1 MQPGYEPFGGVSLPN
16 VTGGSTPL
24 AYRRRTADEQKDS
37 SFTAPYPSYG
47 YAGAAPLSGGSV
59 PSRATA
65 TSAVPQYEHNG
76 AVAVLL
82 VPALTLFILYG
93 PSPYP
98 AMVLLFASLILYAL
112 DLANHRDGVA
122 IGIWV
127 AFCLTGVAHMIGLSV
142 KGNSDQGIRLTEALS
157 TSVDIILLFCLACW
171 CTLQFKWLYAE
182 TPSFALMM
190 ERLLHSVL
198 PPASACTVTYHLTS
212 VVAFEMDWGLD
223 AAATLA
229 PFGFAAWLA
238 LGMAMVGSCQS
249 SFRKAAAEQEQQI
262 IAHDKMSDMNHRAI
276 TPSHGVLHSF
286 LLLSLAPMLHL
297 VMFRNRIFTY
307 YAFQDGYNHLIL
319 ALAVPYLIHF
329 VLGLVRKGD
338 TLWYARELPTLLRP
352 TKDPTLRGAS
362 LPICM
367 SVLAAFALQQEYLVP
382 VCHRVAYVIYGHDV
396 SSTWITSLHLTC
408 SMIFLLASVWFYGR
422 RSTTTGDFLLG
433 EQHEDIFQTLLVCS
447 SFFAGLGLGLPW
459 SAIPIPVLSFLSLSL
474 WITTRMMRYFV
485 VFLFVMY
492 SGFSIILSYRFTH
505 IETLFVTP
513 FPGISL
519 KPLGYS
525 LFAVGSALL
534 LGASVGLSVRA
545 SGGLGTEWMRKI
557 DAPGFLLGGY
567 ATILTC
573 LEFILLKQ
581 PKFPFDTEDVEEAA
595 AYEPILIIFTGLTI
609 IGVTWYM
616 RHIKSISNASSM
628 VVLSLAVGKI
638 FAVIVDF
645 VTGDDD
651 EADEGEGTVARL
663 FLRSIMTTILLIT
676 IIGPHVFLKPKHIK
690 NGGYST
696 SRTKRFLGPGGK
708 TNVELPKEAKNILLI
723 YGGFVLPFVLLVSIP
738 LVLKPLVGLLA
749 GHYNV
754 SYYGSAPVVSEV
766 IGYAFSIWGISV
778 LSMTNHFLPDGGAE
792 SWQKMS
798 ALSFLMGLGVAFT
811 APTLPSWLV
820 SQNSSSFSTAS
831 PFASIS
837 SLAVSGGLAGRQGKN
852 GGSGLMSAFVATLL
866 ALTGPLELR
875 ERKDTAG
882 RKDKHLLLRL
892 MVFSLLF
899 GCGIAWFITI
909 QSMSNEDFVPIFV
922 TATACMAMAFFGT
935 VASVLGHFLE
945 VNDFKDVEQISK
957 VWMGAFPLFLL
968 IASVSS
974 WVEGAAHL
982 FGMGGWASTYLSV
995 CGCVLLAFAVALRAR
1010 AHKSVATRGLANV
1023 NCVIAWLFSIIVV
1036 YGKFGIAG
1044 IDTSSGI
1051 NTVFGIAP
1059 SVFGTFLVA
1068 PILLVLEG
1076 ENSERKRTHR
1086 LTTSQKG
1093 SASAVALNLSTL
1105 TRANRFGPSI
1115 ASAALVLVCAS
1126 LYAIFFRG
1134 CGWLQAAGAT
1144 SGKVMT
1150 NHEEVFK
1157 GIFGE
1162 ASRTTAGIFSG
1173 EDAASMAQ
1181 KSLLQNEAVKTAAR
1195 LAGSSIWTSE
1205 SITGPLLHMGGLVAV
1220 IPGLVMLITQLWHD
1234 KKQSAVTVLMLL
1246 PLNLIP
1252 LLLCRG
1258 IPSLRAAAVL
1268 GFVGGIVQVLNL
1280 RQSEWVGKMRI

>member
-37 SFTAPYPSYG
+37 SVTAPYPSYG
-47 YAGAAPLSGGSV
+47 YAGAAPLSVGSV
-59 PSRATA
+59 PSRATTT
-65 TSAVPQYEHNG
+65 TSAAVPQYEHNG

-127 AFCLTGVAHMIGLSV
+127 AFCLTGVAHMIGLSI
-142 KGNSDQGIRLTEALS
+142 KGNSDQGVRLTEALS

-249 SFRKAAAEQEQQI
+249 SFRKAAAEQEQQTI
-262 IAHDKMSDMNHRAI
+262 TQGTFDNLQQTKDKMSDMNHRAI

-286 LLLSLAPMLHL
+286 LLLGLPPMLHL
-297 VMFRNRIFTY
+297 VMFRRRIFSY
-307 YAFQDGYNHLIL
+307 YASQDGWNHLIL

-338 TLWYARELPTLLRP
+338 TLWYARELPLLLRP

-362 LPICM
+362 LPIFM
-367 SVLAAFALQQEYLVP
+367 SVWAALALQQEYLVP

-422 RSTTTGDFLLG
+422 RSTTSGDFLWG
-433 EQHEDIFQTLLVCS
+433 EHHEDIFQTLLVCS

-459 SAIPIPVLSFLSLSL
+459 SAIPIP
-474 WITTRMMRYFV
+474 MRYFV

-534 LGASVGLSVRA
+534 LGAS
-545 SGGLGTEWMRKI
+545 
-557 DAPGFLLGGY
+557 
-567 ATILTC
+567 
-573 LEFILLKQ
+573 

-609 IGVTWYM
+609 VGITWYM
-616 RHIKSISNASSM
+616 RHIQSISNASSM
-628 VVLSLAVGKI
+628 VVLSLAVGKM

-676 IIGPHVFLKPKHIK
+676 ILGPHVFLKPKHIK

-708 TNVELPKEAKNILLI
+708 GNVELPKEAKNILLI

-754 SYYGSAPVVSEV
+754 SYYGSAPVISEV

-892 MVFSLLF
+892 MIFSLLF

-1010 AHKSVATRGLANV
+1010 AHKS
-1023 NCVIAWLFSIIVV
+1023 
-1036 YGKFGIAG
+1036 

-1076 ENSERKRTHR
+1076 ENSERKRTYR

-1220 IPGLVMLITQLWHD
+1220 IPGLGMLITQLWHD
-1234 KKQSAVTVLMLL
+1234 KKQSAVTVSMLL

-1252 LLLCRG
+1252 LLLCKG

-1268 GFVGGIVQVLNL
+1268 GLVGGIVQVLNL